1 MISLKFLGASG
12 GYTSGAIAAVDY
24 LNDLKSRHG
33 LNIIASSN
41 SWGGGGFSQA
51 LLDAINRGGNRDIMF
66 IAAAGNNSTNTD
78 GASYYPSNYQ
88 CTTSSR
94 SWDCVISVASIT
106 STGAMSSFSNYGAAT
121 VDLGA
126 PGSSINSTLPGNT
139 YGSYSGTS
147 MATPHVSGAAAL
159 CKAMNPSLSASEI
172 RSALTSTA
180 LATAS
185 LSGKT
190 VTGGRLD
197 VGALAAMCAVPTS
210 PVDGAPSS
218 LSAVAEGAT
227 AVNLSWTDNSTNESY
242 FEVQRSPAG
251 CGNFTT
257 IATVGANTGTY
268 RAGSLQPE
276 TEYCFQA
283 RAGNSQPSQSGW
295 STTASATTGVLPPPY
310 QCAATPY
317 GWVSL
322 GSSTSLSL
330 GDEGQGEVNMPFS
343 VPFYGTSTS
352 RLMVSPNGLVRLD
365 GGSVTSAFTNT
376 ALPAASEPNG
386 LVAVFWDDLNQ
397 GAGGSIRVGTVGS
410 APNRQFVVSWE
421 GVPHYSVAGSNLTAQ
436 LVVEKATGDFVMN
449 YADVVFGNVS
459 YDYGR
464 SATVGVEHMTGTGAC
479 SMSTTRLC
487 SATVRPCAAPPARL
501 SPCRSRLPPPPGLP
515 AAPSPARRST

>member
-1 MISLKFLGASG
+1 MAGTIGAVGGNGAGVAGVNWQVTMISLKFLGASG

-365 GGSVTSAFTNT
+365 GG
-376 ALPAASEPNG
+376 
-386 LVAVFWDDLNQ
+386 
-397 GAGGSIRVGTVGS
+397 
-410 APNRQFVVSWE
+410 
-421 GVPHYSVAGSNLTAQ
+421 
-436 LVVEKATGDFVMN
+436 
-449 YADVVFGNVS
+449 
-459 YDYGR
+459 
-464 SATVGVEHMTGTGAC
+464 
-479 SMSTTRLC
+479 
-487 SATVRPCAAPPARL
+487 
-501 SPCRSRLPPPPGLP
+501 
-515 AAPSPARRST
+515 